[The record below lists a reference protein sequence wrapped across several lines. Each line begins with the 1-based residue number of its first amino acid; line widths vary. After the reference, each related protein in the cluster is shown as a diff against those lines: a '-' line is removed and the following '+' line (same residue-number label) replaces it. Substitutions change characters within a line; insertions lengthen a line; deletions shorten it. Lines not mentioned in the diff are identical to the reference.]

1 MDGRNG
7 RRHNGMSF
15 WVTMPT
21 ADDARRDA
29 AREELGGMF
38 EAIAC
43 LARLIAAGPVTTR
56 ERRLAAAIRLAVER
70 ARYAARQLQ
79 G

>member
-1 MDGRNG
+1 
-7 RRHNGMSF
+7 MSS

-29 AREELGGMF
+29 AVEELGGML

-43 LARLIAAGPVTTR
+43 LARLIAAGPVTAR
-56 ERRLAAAIRLAVER
+56 ERRLAAAIGLAVHR
-70 ARYAARQLQ
+70 ARHAVRQLQ
-79 G
+79 D